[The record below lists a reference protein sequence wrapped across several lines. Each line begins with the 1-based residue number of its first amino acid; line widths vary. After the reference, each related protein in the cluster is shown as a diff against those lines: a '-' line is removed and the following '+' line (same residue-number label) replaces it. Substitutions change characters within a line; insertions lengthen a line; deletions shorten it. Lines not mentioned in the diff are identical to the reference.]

1 MKSLLWVIFCSV
13 QTEMA
18 VVLHKEN
25 VDDSPLLLFTDLLY
39 SLALLWCFILAL
51 RSRYER
57 KGLGGW
63 LLWIKGS
70 RAALRRSSARPSHEQ
85 PQPRDTKVSWAAPE
99 IPSIRRT
106 WSCWSKSR
114 GGHEDDAG
122 AAALLQRQ
130 AVRVGAVQPGV
141 GKAFLRP
148 TGLSSTWRVLEIN
161 RVSQDMSNPIC
172 TFLDRNLS

>member
-1 MKSLLWVIFCSV
+1 MVFSGFIVMFYFSTQIQIW
-13 QTEMA
+13 
-18 VVLHKEN
+18 KEG
-25 VDDSPLLLFTDLLY
+25 F
-39 SLALLWCFILAL
+39 
-51 RSRYER
+51 
-57 KGLGGW
+57 GW
-63 LLWIKGS
+63 LAALNQGIQGSPEEKLSTTQPWAAPAWRHKGVLGCTQS
-70 RAALRRSSARPSHEQ
+70 RAASA
-85 PQPRDTKVSWAAPE
+85 

-148 TGLSSTWRVLEIN
+148 AGLSSTWRVLEIN